1 MNSSVCNTGLNA
13 QDEDVEPKAPAWM
26 AVFSLAMGV
35 FGLLTAEYLPA
46 SLLTP
51 MASDLGVSEAMAG
64 QAVTVTA
71 VVALFAGLL
80 VPGFTR
86 SLDRRTVLLGF
97 SVLMIAS
104 NLLVALSSSI
114 WVLMT
119 MRVLLGV
126 ALGGFWCMAAA
137 VAMRL
142 VPASLL
148 PRALSIIFSGI
159 AVGTVVAVPL
169 GSYLGGLYGWRS
181 AFLAAAAVGC
191 LTLLFQWFTLPKM
204 APRSPARLRTVLDV
218 LMRPGIAIG
227 MFGCVLAHT
236 GHFALFTY
244 IRPFLE
250 STTGVGTDGLALMLL
265 GFGVANFVGTM
276 LTGWLIARSLRVT
289 LALMPALVGLAALA
303 LVFLPASVPGQALLV
318 AFWGLAFGGVPVAW
332 SNWVAHS
339 VPDQA
344 ESAGG
349 MVVASVQSSI
359 AAGAAAGGAMFSFSG
374 IAGVFI
380 TGAIVMLLSALLIA
394 WRVKV
399 QPSPLGEA
407 TGQNALNACA
417 LPDSKP
423 CPDAQSKRV
432 ASMGV

>member
-1 MNSSVCNTGLNA
+1 MRSFVDLSNPEGSASPV
-13 QDEDVEPKAPAWM
+13 DIEPVSAAWT

-51 MASDLGVSEAMAG
+51 MAGALRVSEAMAG

-80 VPGFTR
+80 VPGLTR

-97 SVLMIAS
+97 STLMIVS
-104 NLLVALSSSI
+104 NLLVAASSDM
-114 WVLMT
+114 WVLLL

-126 ALGGFWCMAAA
+126 ALGGFWSMAAA

-142 VPASLL
+142 VPAALL

-159 AVGTVVAVPL
+159 AVGSVVAVPL
-169 GSYLGGLYGWRS
+169 GSYLGGQFGWRS
-181 AFLAAAAVGC
+181 AFVAAAAVGV
-191 LTLLFQWFTLPKM
+191 LTLAFQWFTLPRM
-204 APRSPARLRTVLDV
+204 APRRPARLRTIWDV
-218 LMRPGIAIG
+218 LLRPGIGPG
-227 MFGCVLAHT
+227 MFGCILAHT

-250 STTGVGTDGLALMLL
+250 STVGVGTNGLALMLL
-265 GFGVANFVGTM
+265 GFGIANFVGTM
-276 LTGWLIARSLRVT
+276 LAGWLMQRSLYVT
-289 LALMPALVGLAALA
+289 LALMPALVGGSALA
-303 LVFLPASVPGQALLV
+303 MALFPASIPGQATLI
-318 AFWGLAFGGVPVAW
+318 AAWGLAFGGVPVAW
-332 SNWVAHS
+332 SNWVARA

-359 AAGAAAGGAMFSFSG
+359 AIGAAAGGAMFSLRG
-374 IAGVFI
+374 IEGVFVA
-380 TGAIVMLLSALLIA
+380 GGCLMLLAGLFI
-394 WRVKV
+394 WMRVKV
-399 QPSPLGEA
+399 SSPSIGAAAPSAIHL
-407 TGQNALNACA
+407 
-417 LPDSKP
+417 
-423 CPDAQSKRV
+423 
-432 ASMGV
+432 

>member
-1 MNSSVCNTGLNA
+1 MSNGVC
-13 QDEDVEPKAPAWM
+13 DVVTDARVGNEADLEPATPAWM

-51 MASDLGVSEAMAG
+51 MAAELGVSEALAG

-71 VVALFAGLL
+71 VAALFSGLL
-80 VPGFTR
+80 LPGLTR
-86 SLDRRTVLLGF
+86 GIDRRVVLLGF

-104 NLLVALSSSI
+104 NLLVAFSSS
-114 WVLMT
+114 LM
-119 MRVLLGV
+119 VLLVMRILLGI
-126 ALGGFWCMAAA
+126 ALGGFWSMAAA

-142 VPASLL
+142 VPPTLL

-181 AFLAAAAVGC
+181 AFVAAAAVGGV
-191 LTLLFQWFTLPKM
+191 TLVFQLFTLPPL
-204 APRSPARLRTVLDV
+204 APRRPARLRTVLEV
-218 LMRPGIAIG
+218 LLRPGIAVG
-227 MFGCVLAHT
+227 MLACVLVHT

-250 STTGVGTDGLALMLL
+250 STSGVGAEGLALMLL
-265 GFGVANFVGTM
+265 GFGAANFVGT
-276 LTGWLIARSLRVT
+276 LLAGWLLEKSPRGT
-289 LALMPALVGLAALA
+289 LVLMPALVGVTALA
-303 LVFLPASVPGQALLV
+303 LVWLPASVPGQVVLLAL
-318 AFWGLAFGGVPVAW
+318 WGMAFGGVPVAW
-332 SNWVAHS
+332 SNWVARA

-349 MVVASVQSSI
+349 MVVASVQSAI

-374 IAGVFI
+374 IDGVFVAAGI
-380 TGAIVMLLSALLIA
+380 LMLLAALLIGM
-394 WRVKV
+394 RVKV
-399 QPSPLGEA
+399 QAPGHGAGESPGLH
-407 TGQNALNACA
+407 L
-417 LPDSKP
+417 
-423 CPDAQSKRV
+423 
-432 ASMGV
+432 

>member
-1 MNSSVCNTGLNA
+1 MSNGVC
-13 QDEDVEPKAPAWM
+13 DVVTDARVGNEADLEPATPAWM

-51 MASDLGVSEAMAG
+51 MAAELGVSEALAG

-71 VVALFAGLL
+71 VAALFSGLL
-80 VPGFTR
+80 LPGLTR
-86 SLDRRTVLLGF
+86 GIDRRVVLLGF

-104 NLLVALSSSI
+104 NLLVAFSSS
-114 WVLMT
+114 LM
-119 MRVLLGV
+119 VLLIMRILLGI
-126 ALGGFWCMAAA
+126 ALGGFWSMAAA

-142 VPASLL
+142 VPPTLL

-181 AFLAAAAVGC
+181 AFVAAAAVGVV
-191 LTLLFQWFTLPKM
+191 TLVFQLFTLPPL
-204 APRSPARLRTVLDV
+204 APRRPARLRTVLEV
-218 LMRPGIAIG
+218 LLRPGIAVG
-227 MFGCVLAHT
+227 MLACVLVHT

-250 STTGVGTDGLALMLL
+250 STSGVGAEGLALMLL
-265 GFGVANFVGTM
+265 GFGAANFVGT
-276 LTGWLIARSLRVT
+276 LLAGWLLEKSPRGTMV
-289 LALMPALVGLAALA
+289 LMPALVGVTALA
-303 LVFLPASVPGQALLV
+303 LVWLPASVPGQVVLLAL
-318 AFWGLAFGGVPVAW
+318 WGMAFGGVPVAW
-332 SNWVAHS
+332 SNWVARA

-349 MVVASVQSSI
+349 MVVASVQSAI

-374 IAGVFI
+374 IDGVFVAAGI
-380 TGAIVMLLSALLIA
+380 LMLLAALLIGM
-394 WRVKV
+394 RVKV
-399 QPSPLGEA
+399 QAPGHGAGE
-407 TGQNALNACA
+407 TPGLH
-417 LPDSKP
+417 L
-423 CPDAQSKRV
+423 
-432 ASMGV
+432 

>member
-1 MNSSVCNTGLNA
+1 MSNGVC
-13 QDEDVEPKAPAWM
+13 DVVTDARVGNDADLEPATPAWM

-51 MASDLGVSEAMAG
+51 MAAELGVSEALAG

-71 VVALFAGLL
+71 VAALFSGLL
-80 VPGFTR
+80 LPGLTR
-86 SLDRRTVLLGF
+86 GIDRRVVLLGF

-104 NLLVALSSSI
+104 NLLVAFSSS
-114 WVLMT
+114 LM
-119 MRVLLGV
+119 VLLIMRILLGI
-126 ALGGFWCMAAA
+126 ALGGFWSMAAA

-142 VPASLL
+142 VPPTLL

-181 AFLAAAAVGC
+181 AFVAAAAVGVV
-191 LTLLFQWFTLPKM
+191 TLVFQLFTLPPL
-204 APRSPARLRTVLDV
+204 APRRPARLRTVLEV
-218 LMRPGIAIG
+218 LLRPGIAVG
-227 MFGCVLAHT
+227 MLACVLVHT

-250 STTGVGTDGLALMLL
+250 STSGVGAEGLALMLL
-265 GFGVANFVGTM
+265 GFGAANFVGT
-276 LTGWLIARSLRVT
+276 LLAGWLLEKSPRGTMV
-289 LALMPALVGLAALA
+289 LMPALVGVAALA
-303 LVFLPASVPGQALLV
+303 LVWLPASVPGQVVLLAL
-318 AFWGLAFGGVPVAW
+318 WGMAFGGVPVAW
-332 SNWVAHS
+332 SNWVARA

-349 MVVASVQSSI
+349 MVVASVQSAI

-374 IAGVFI
+374 IDGVFVAAGI
-380 TGAIVMLLSALLIA
+380 LMLLAALLIGM
-394 WRVKV
+394 RVKV
-399 QPSPLGEA
+399 QAPGHGAGESPGLH
-407 TGQNALNACA
+407 L
-417 LPDSKP
+417 
-423 CPDAQSKRV
+423 
-432 ASMGV
+432 

>member
-1 MNSSVCNTGLNA
+1 MNDCVCDA
-13 QDEDVEPKAPAWM
+13 APGAKLSTVGDAAPVSAAWM

-51 MASDLGVSEAMAG
+51 MAVDLGVSEALAG

-80 VPGFTR
+80 VPGLTR
-86 SLDRRTVLLGF
+86 ALDRRVVLLGF
-97 SVLMIAS
+97 STLMIAS
-104 NLLVALSSSI
+104 NLLVALSSS
-114 WVLMT
+114 MA
-119 MRVLLGV
+119 VLLVMRISLGI
-126 ALGGFWCMAAA
+126 ALGGFWSMAAA

-142 VPASLL
+142 VPPALL

-181 AFLAAAAVGC
+181 AFVAAAGVGVV
-191 LTLLFQWFTLPKM
+191 TLVFQWFTLPRM
-204 APRSPARLRTVLDV
+204 APRSVVRLRTVLDV
-218 LMRPGIAIG
+218 LLRPGIAIG
-227 MFGCVLAHT
+227 MLGCILAHA

-250 STTGVGTDGLALMLL
+250 STTGVGADGLALMLL
-265 GFGVANFVGTM
+265 GFGAANFVGT
-276 LTGWLIARSLRVT
+276 LLAGWLMQRSLRIT
-289 LALMPALVGLAALA
+289 LALMPALVGIAALA
-303 LVFLPASVPGQALLV
+303 LVLLPSSLAGQALLV
-318 AFWGLAFGGVPVAW
+318 AFWGMAFGGVPVAW
-332 SNWVAHS
+332 SNWVARS

-359 AAGAAAGGAMFSFSG
+359 AVGAAAGGAMFSFSG
-374 IAGVFI
+374 ITGVFI
-380 TGAIVMLLSALLIA
+380 AGGVLMLLATWLIA
-394 WRVKV
+394 VRVRV
-399 QPSPLGEA
+399 QP
-407 TGQNALNACA
+407 GQAA
-417 LPDSKP
+417 DG
-423 CPDAQSKRV
+423 V
-432 ASMGV
+432 AHASHI

>member
-1 MNSSVCNTGLNA
+1 MSNGVC
-13 QDEDVEPKAPAWM
+13 DVVTDARVGNDADLEPTTPAWM

-51 MASDLGVSEAMAG
+51 MAAELGVSEALAG

-71 VVALFAGLL
+71 VAALFSGLL
-80 VPGFTR
+80 LPGLTR
-86 SLDRRTVLLGF
+86 GIDRRVVLLGF

-104 NLLVALSSSI
+104 NLLVAFSSSLI
-114 WVLMT
+114 
-119 MRVLLGV
+119 VLLVMRILLGI
-126 ALGGFWCMAAA
+126 ALGGFWSMAAA

-142 VPASLL
+142 VPPTLL

-181 AFLAAAAVGC
+181 AFVAAAAVGVV
-191 LTLLFQWFTLPKM
+191 TLVFQLFTLPPL
-204 APRSPARLRTVLDV
+204 APRRPARLRTVLEV
-218 LMRPGIAIG
+218 LLRPGIAVG
-227 MFGCVLAHT
+227 MLACVLVHT

-250 STTGVGTDGLALMLL
+250 STSGVGAEGLALMLL
-265 GFGVANFVGTM
+265 GFGAANFVGT
-276 LTGWLIARSLRVT
+276 LLAGWLLEKSPRGTMV
-289 LALMPALVGLAALA
+289 LMPALVGVAALA
-303 LVFLPASVPGQALLV
+303 LVGLPASVPGQVVLLAL
-318 AFWGLAFGGVPVAW
+318 WGMAFGGVPVAW
-332 SNWVAHS
+332 SNWVARA

-349 MVVASVQSSI
+349 MVVASVQSAI

-374 IAGVFI
+374 IDGVFVAAGI
-380 TGAIVMLLSALLIA
+380 LMLLAALLIGM
-394 WRVKV
+394 RVKV
-399 QPSPLGEA
+399 QAPGHGAGESPGLH
-407 TGQNALNACA
+407 L
-417 LPDSKP
+417 
-423 CPDAQSKRV
+423 
-432 ASMGV
+432 

>member
-1 MNSSVCNTGLNA
+1 MSNGVC
-13 QDEDVEPKAPAWM
+13 DVVTDARVGNEADLEPATPAWM

-51 MASDLGVSEAMAG
+51 MAAELGVSEALAG

-71 VVALFAGLL
+71 VAALFSGLL
-80 VPGFTR
+80 LPGLTR
-86 SLDRRTVLLGF
+86 GIDRRVVLLGF

-104 NLLVALSSSI
+104 NLLVAFSSS
-114 WVLMT
+114 LM
-119 MRVLLGV
+119 VLLVMRILLGI
-126 ALGGFWCMAAA
+126 ALGGFWSMAAA

-142 VPASLL
+142 VPPTLL

-181 AFLAAAAVGC
+181 AFVAAAAVGVV
-191 LTLLFQWFTLPKM
+191 TLVFQLFTLPPL
-204 APRSPARLRTVLDV
+204 APRRPARLRTVLEV
-218 LMRPGIAIG
+218 LLRPGIAVG
-227 MFGCVLAHT
+227 MLACVLVHT

-250 STTGVGTDGLALMLL
+250 STSGVGAEGLALMLL
-265 GFGVANFVGTM
+265 GFGAANFVGT
-276 LTGWLIARSLRVT
+276 LLAGWLLEKSPRGTMV
-289 LALMPALVGLAALA
+289 LMPALVGVAALA
-303 LVFLPASVPGQALLV
+303 LVGLPASVPGQVVLLAL
-318 AFWGLAFGGVPVAW
+318 WGMAFGGVPVAW
-332 SNWVAHS
+332 SNWVARA

-349 MVVASVQSSI
+349 MVVASVQSAI

-374 IAGVFI
+374 IDGVFVAAGI
-380 TGAIVMLLSALLIA
+380 LMLLAALLIGM
-394 WRVKV
+394 RVKV
-399 QPSPLGEA
+399 QAPGHGAGESPGLH
-407 TGQNALNACA
+407 L
-417 LPDSKP
+417 
-423 CPDAQSKRV
+423 
-432 ASMGV
+432 